1 MFSSGSA
8 EDVDKKTKTTLTG
21 PKVRTVLWYCDST
34 WCIVDTLRQWSQSF
48 SSWVAV

>member
-21 PKVRTVLWYCDST
+21 PKVRTVL
-34 WCIVDTLRQWSQSF
+34 
-48 SSWVAV
+48 